1 MNSTTTRP
9 NSIIFDLIALTKPR
23 VNFLIIFTAIV
34 GMLLA
39 QDYDLNYSLMIYASI
54 GIYLAASAA
63 AVINQIVDQKIDAIM
78 DRTKSR
84 PLIKGNVTSG
94 HAIFFSIGFFR
105 RSFTSQTWLGSARKF
120 AKTRLGRF
128 PKSYFS

>member
-1 MNSTTTRP
+1 MNTSVTTSKS

-39 QDYDLNYSLMIYASI
+39 QDYSLDYELMLFASI

-63 AVINQIVDQKIDAIM
+63 VIWWTQHLLVFV
-78 DRTKSR
+78 
-84 PLIKGNVTSG
+84 GC
-94 HAIFFSIGFFR
+94 
-105 RSFTSQTWLGSARKF
+105 
-120 AKTRLGRF
+120 
-128 PKSYFS
+128 

>member
-1 MNSTTTRP
+1 MNTSVTTSKS

-39 QDYDLNYSLMIYASI
+39 QDYNLDYELMLFASI

-63 AVINQIVDQKIDAIM
+63 A
-78 DRTKSR
+78 
-84 PLIKGNVTSG
+84 L
-94 HAIFFSIGFFR
+94 
-105 RSFTSQTWLGSARKF
+105 
-120 AKTRLGRF
+120 
-128 PKSYFS
+128 